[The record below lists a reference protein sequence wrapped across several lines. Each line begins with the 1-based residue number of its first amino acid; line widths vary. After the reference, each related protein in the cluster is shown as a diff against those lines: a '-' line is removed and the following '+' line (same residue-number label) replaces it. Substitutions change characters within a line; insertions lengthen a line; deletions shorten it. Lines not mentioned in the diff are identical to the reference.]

1 MGFERSGTLR
11 VTSTH
16 EAGAGVGC
24 STAPACGPRLEETS
38 PVQKQQSPM
47 LGLGNCSSSSRSLT
61 RRERLLRVL
70 LSVKW
75 SFSVRQKW
83 KQLSRLQ
90 RMMVLFLL
98 VVLMLFGLRSYV
110 HVADEWTGT
119 SLHDPQVS

>member
-1 MGFERSGTLR
+1 
-11 VTSTH
+11 
-16 EAGAGVGC
+16 
-24 STAPACGPRLEETS
+24 
-38 PVQKQQSPM
+38 M

-90 RMMVLFLL
+90 RTVVLFLL

>member
-1 MGFERSGTLR
+1 M
-11 VTSTH
+11 
-16 EAGAGVGC
+16 
-24 STAPACGPRLEETS
+24 
-38 PVQKQQSPM
+38 
-47 LGLGNCSSSSRSLT
+47 
-61 RRERLLRVL
+61 L

-90 RMMVLFLL
+90 RTVVLFLL

-119 SLHDPQVS
+119 SLHDPRVS